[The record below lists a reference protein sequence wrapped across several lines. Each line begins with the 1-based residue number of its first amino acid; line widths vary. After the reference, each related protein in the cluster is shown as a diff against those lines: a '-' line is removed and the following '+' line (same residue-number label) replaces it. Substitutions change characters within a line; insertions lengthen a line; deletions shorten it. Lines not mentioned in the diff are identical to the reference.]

1 MQDIIKKAVQSQVA
15 ALSEVPVAPLPLCR
29 PLVLLFFPSAL
40 SGFVCDARAQELS
53 GRWDAKMQ
61 HLQQRLQSLEA
72 K

>member
-1 MQDIIKKAVQSQVA
+1 MQDVIKKAVQAQVA
-15 ALSEVPVAPLPLCR
+15 ALSEVTRLPLPPCR
-29 PLVLLFFPSAL
+29 RGVCVFVTLFL
-40 SGFVCDARAQELS
+40 SRVQELS

>member
-1 MQDIIKKAVQSQVA
+1 
-15 ALSEVPVAPLPLCR
+15 
-29 PLVLLFFPSAL
+29 LLL
-40 SGFVCDARAQELS
+40 RARLTQLLQELS